1 MNRFCLVVFSGSVL
15 AACGIADI
23 ILKVPDQ
30 KSHTVLDERTV
41 PVSYD
46 DSGRPFLR
54 VDGEKIGVDM
64 DAGLPHAEI
73 PSEVVMTKWKDQNG
87 RMGVDFHTAAMTK
100 DRDSDEHSE
109 DVE

>member
-15 AACGIADI
+15 AACGVADI
-23 ILKVPDQ
+23 ILKVADQ
-30 KSHTVLDERTV
+30 KEPTVLDERTV

-46 DSGRPFLR
+46 EIGRPFLL

-64 DAGLPHAEI
+64 DAGVPHGDM
-73 PSEVVMTKWKDQNG
+73 PSEVLMTKWKDQNG

-100 DRDSDEHSE
+100 DRDSDEQSE